1 MNSNKLRESFLK
13 FFEKNGH
20 KIVASSSLIPK
31 DPSVLLT
38 TAGMQQFKEYF
49 LEEPSPYGNKV
60 VSCQKSFRTSDIDK
74 IGDETH
80 LTFFEMLGNFSFGDY
95 FKEEA
100 IKLAFSFLFE
110 ELKLN
115 RDECYFTVFKGD
127 KELPFDEESFS
138 ILKKIGIPENKIKK
152 MPREE
157 NFWGPTGLDGP
168 CGPTVEIYY
177 KDLEIWNLVFNEY
190 FKDKNGK
197 LSSLKQKGVDTG
209 LGLERLA
216 KAIQN
221 KPSIFETDLFKPIM
235 KEIPSQNERAKR
247 IISDHI
253 KSCTFLIS
261 ENVLP
266 SNKDRGYILR
276 RLIRRIIGLEKI
288 LGLPNNFS
296 IGLVPKVV
304 ETYQDIYTEL
314 KSQEADI
321 MTVIQNEGEKFEKT
335 LEKGLKRLEK
345 ISARG
350 NISGLDAFHL
360 YDTYAFPLE
369 LTVSVAE
376 TKGLKVD
383 REGFRKAFE
392 AHQKISRAGVE
403 KKFGGLS
410 KDVGEKEIKLH
421 TATHLLHQ
429 ALRVVLGEY
438 VKQMGSDITVDRLR
452 FDFSHSQKMS
462 QEEVSKVED
471 LVNQKI
477 KENLKIVKQE
487 MSYEKAI
494 KSGALAL
501 GKEDK
506 SSFSPSLPLRGNS
519 VFKDKYPEKVNVYHI
534 NGFSKE
540 ICGGPHVKNT
550 SELGVF
556 KIIKQESL
564 GAGVRRIR
572 AVLE

>member
-20 KIVASSSLIPK
+20 KIVDSSSLIPD

-49 LEEPSPYGNKV
+49 LGEPSPYGNKV
-60 VSCQKSFRTSDIDK
+60 VSCQQSFRTSDIDRV
-74 IGDETH
+74 GDKTH

-115 RDECYFTVFKGD
+115 REEFYFTVFEGD
-127 KELPFDEESFS
+127 KDTPFDKESFS
-138 ILKKIGIPENKIKK
+138 ILKKLGVPESKIKK

-157 NFWGPTGLDGP
+157 NFWGPTGLEGP

-177 KDLEIWNLVFNEY
+177 KELEIWNLVFNEY
-190 FKDKNGK
+190 FRDKHGK
-197 LSSLKQKGVDTG
+197 LSPLKQKGVDTG
-209 LGLERLA
+209 LGLERLT
-216 KAIQN
+216 KVIQN
-221 KPSIFETDLFKPIM
+221 KPSIFETDLFEPIM
-235 KEIPSQNERAKR
+235 REISGKNERAKR

-253 KSCTFLIS
+253 KACTFLIS
-261 ENVLP
+261 EGILP

-288 LGLPNNFS
+288 LGLPNNFL

-304 ETYQDIYTEL
+304 EIYQDIYPEIKPRETE
-314 KSQEADI
+314 I

-335 LEKGLKRLEK
+335 LAKGLKQFEK
-345 ISARG
+345 ISLKG
-350 NISGLDAFHL
+350 DISGIDAFHL
-360 YDTYAFPLE
+360 YDTYGFPLE
-369 LTVSVAE
+369 LTTELAE
-376 TKGLKVD
+376 QKDLKVD
-383 REGFRKAFE
+383 KQGFESAFKK
-392 AHQKISRAGVE
+392 HQQISRAGIE
-403 KKFGGLS
+403 KKFGGIG
-410 KDVGEKEIKLH
+410 KQAGDEAIKLH

-429 ALRVVLGEY
+429 ALREILGEG
-438 VKQMGSDITVDRLR
+438 VKQMGSDITAERLR
-452 FDFSHSQKMS
+452 FDFSHSKKMT
-462 QEEVSKVED
+462 ETEIKKVET

-477 KENLKIVKQE
+477 KQDLKIKKEE

-494 KSGALAL
+494 KSGALA
-501 GKEDK
+501 
-506 SSFSPSLPLRGNS
+506 F
-519 VFKDKYPEKVNVYHI
+519 FKNKYPDKVNVYSI
-534 NGFSKE
+534 SGFSKE
-540 ICGGPHVKNT
+540 ICGGPHVKRT

-556 KIIKQESL
+556 KIIKEESS
-564 GAGVRRIR
+564 GAGIRRIR